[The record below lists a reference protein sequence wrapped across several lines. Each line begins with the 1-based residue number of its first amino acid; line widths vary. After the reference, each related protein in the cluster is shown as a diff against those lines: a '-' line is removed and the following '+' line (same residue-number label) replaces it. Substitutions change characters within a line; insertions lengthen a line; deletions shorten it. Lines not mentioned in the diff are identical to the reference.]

1 MWDHTRQ
8 QQLDELQ
15 QRAQTGRLTAAERQR
30 LDDLLAAVEEEEA
43 AVLRPAVLRLQ
54 QEHDQLQRE
63 QARLQAQN
71 AELAVLVEKYADL
84 LARARAQL
92 ESLIREREALR
103 VEYERV
109 LR

>member
-1 MWDHTRQ
+1 MWDRTRQ

-15 QRAQTGRLTAAERQR
+15 QRAQAGTLTAAERQQ
-30 LDDLLAAVEEEEA
+30 LDALLAAVEEDEA
-43 AVLRPAVLRLQ
+43 AALQPALLRLQ

-63 QARLQAQN
+63 QARLHAQN
-71 AELAVLVEKYADL
+71 AELSVLADKYAEL
-84 LARARAQL
+84 LVRARAQL
-92 ESLIREREALR
+92 ESLVREREALR

>member
-15 QRAQTGRLTAAERQR
+15 QRAQAGRLTATERQR

-43 AVLRPAVLRLQ
+43 TALRPAVLLLQ

-92 ESLIREREALR
+92 ESLVREREALR

>member
-1 MWDHTRQ
+1 MWDRTRQ

-15 QRAQTGRLTAAERQR
+15 QRAQAGTLTAAERQQ
-30 LDDLLAAVEEEEA
+30 LDDLLAAVEEDEA
-43 AVLRPAVLRLQ
+43 AALQPAQGRLQ
-54 QEHDQLQRE
+54 QAHDQLQRE

-71 AELAVLVEKYADL
+71 AELAVLAEKYAEL

-92 ESLIREREALR
+92 EGLVRDREALR
-103 VEYERV
+103 DEYERV